1 MAAEKRA
8 EPTGQRDRPRAK
20 GRSVTSPSLI
30 LPLPPTSLP
39 FLVSHPAKVLRSPG
53 GVSGAWT
60 TAAGEEEWV
69 GAAAAV
75 AGGGHG
81 GDAGPGVAKG
91 PSEDRHM
98 KVNGRGRRLRMPTLC
113 AARVFELGH
122 NSEDGETIEWLL
134 CYSRRSRPS
143 WPPPAPAPFRP
154 TTPRSTSPSAPAPP
168 TPPPAPR
175 RSSEDGYSKI
185 LDIAVQHQPGI
196 ELYTT
201 QLRVQAM
208 QPPIKATGS
217 RSNV

>member
-113 AARVFELGH
+113 AARQAEPAILAATGT
-122 NSEDGETIEWLL
+122 GTIPAN
-134 CYSRRSRPS
+134 YSPLDVSIRSGAAN
-143 WPPPAPAPFRP
+143 PAARAAPF
-154 TTPRSTSPSAPAPP
+154 
-168 TPPPAPR
+168 
-175 RSSEDGYSKI
+175 
-185 LDIAVQHQPGI
+185 
-196 ELYTT
+196 
-201 QLRVQAM
+201 
-208 QPPIKATGS
+208 
-217 RSNV
+217 